1 VSSVVYFYVWG
12 IGASTC
18 HQDIRRRLK
27 LIVQILDDI
36 LTPERPLNGS
46 CVHPSLYVQIHSL
59 CTNPFSMYKSI
70 LYVQIH
76 SLCTNPFS
84 NDLVPKNQLA
94 AVRRARWIVLRLPSL
109 YRRWLIWP
117 SSDRKTCFAAHTVL
131 RALSMLWGCNNAD
144 IEKPPG
150 RRQSAIAVVAPV
162 DRLAVTIQKLWS
174 KQCVPG
180 ISNSWLGWTL

>member
-1 VSSVVYFYVWG
+1 MSSVVYFYVWG

-46 CVHPSLYVQIHSL
+46 CVHPS
-59 CTNPFSMYKSI
+59 